1 MELPAIQ
8 AAQLVFPESSVVSCY
23 FHYSKVKFNGRRSVT
38 PSPTHYD
45 ENDDFKR
52 FVRILVGSAQLPPQQ
67 CFDIVSH
74 AMRILPRF
82 DDDYTQE
89 NVRAF
94 VAYFDRFWVPKMS
107 IWNQWLNGG
116 PRTTNHVEGW
126 HSQLRYIFTQVHP
139 SLGRFLQIVRSE
151 INSVAVSSE
160 KLLRKM
166 RPIAT
171 RSSRSQRADMAVN
184 VARRKFETYLNG
196 LPLDDT
202 PDVQIMMRYALHQA
216 HNCSARSFTTLATHQ
231 DDAPEEF
238 DI

>member
-23 FHYSKVKFNGRRSVT
+23 FHYSKNLM
-38 PSPTHYD
+38 D
-45 ENDDFKR
+45 
-52 FVRILVGSAQLPPQQ
+52 AQ